1 MSAVTATGG
10 AGITATG
17 GATGTRRVASWAW
30 LRERGMGA
38 TVLVAAI
45 STAFGVL
52 LLSATGY
59 IGAWLSADP
68 SVGGSETATLVI
80 GVLSVLLVG
89 VAVYVASLVT
99 ANTFATIIAGRT
111 RRIALMRLIGAS
123 ARSQRREV
131 AGQGLI
137 VGAIG
142 ALLGLVTGAAAAAAL
157 LAWADAALNISSG
170 YDVVQPAVLI
180 PAAVVAL
187 TTWAGAWAGSRR
199 VLTVTP
205 LEAISGST
213 PQSHDE
219 LSQSRG
225 RRVGSIAMLAA
236 GALLLALGVVAGLV
250 SPLGVVIAFFGGV
263 LSFTGLALAAAVI
276 MPPLLR
282 LTGRLF
288 GRSAAARL
296 AAENALR
303 YPERSSRMAIGVVMG
318 VTLVVM
324 FAVAN
329 ESVKGVLAASAGGE
343 PPQQLTQLMDT
354 FAAIMMG
361 LVAVSAVIA
370 AVGLVNLLTIG
381 VVQRRR
387 ELGLLRALGLTS
399 RQVRQVV
406 LLEAV
411 HVTITAL
418 VLGLAL
424 GIVYGWA
431 AAQSLLGSISV
442 PPAWSSPTLIA
453 PAIPWTP
460 VLVVIIATALLTV
473 IAAVVPTRLA
483 TRVTAVEALADVTAW
498 EARPAPVRRPGRARG
513 RTPTSG
519 RGTAAACHATAT
531 SPTAPARAPARRARR

>member
-1 MSAVTATGG
+1 
-10 AGITATG
+10 
-17 GATGTRRVASWAW
+17 
-30 LRERGMGA
+30 MGA

-59 IGAWLSADP
+59 IGAWLAADP
-68 SVGGSETATLVI
+68 TLGGSDMVTAII

-89 VAVYVASLVT
+89 VAVYVASIVT

-111 RRIALMRLIGAS
+111 RTIALLRLIGAT
-123 ARSQRREV
+123 ARSQRRTV
-131 AGQGLI
+131 AGQGFA
-137 VGAIG
+137 VGVIG
-142 ALLGLVTGAAAAAAL
+142 AVIGLVSGTAAAAVL
-157 LAWADAALNISSG
+157 LRWADASLGITSDYAVLQPTLVI
-170 YDVVQPAVLI
+170 PAV
-180 PAAVVAL
+180 VVAL
-187 TTWAGAWAGSRR
+187 TTWAGAWSGSRR
-199 VLTVTP
+199 VLAVTP
-205 LEAISGST
+205 LQAISGST
-213 PQSHDE
+213 PRSHDD
-219 LSQSRG
+219 LAGARG
-225 RRVGSIAMLAA
+225 RRVGAILLLLFGAA
-236 GALLLALGVVAGLV
+236 LLALGVVVGLV
-250 SPLGVVIAFFGGV
+250 SPLGVVVAFFGGV
-263 LSFTGLALAAAVI
+263 LSFTGLALAAVLI

-329 ESVKGVLAASAGGE
+329 ESVKAVLSASAGGE
-343 PPQQLTQLMDT
+343 PPAEMNQLMDT

-399 RQVRQVV
+399 RQVRRVV

-411 HVTITAL
+411 HVTITSLALGL
-418 VLGLAL
+418 VLGIL
-424 GIVYGWA
+424 YGWI
-431 AAQSLLGSISV
+431 AAQSLLGAVRV
-442 PPAWSSPTLIA
+442 PPAGEAPTLVA
-453 PAIPWTP
+453 PAVPWLP
-460 VLVVIIATALLTV
+460 VLVVVGATAVLTV
-473 IAAVVPTRLA
+473 VAAVVPTRVA
-483 TRVTAVEALADVTAW
+483 TRVTAVEALA
-498 EARPAPVRRPGRARG
+498 E
-513 RTPTSG
+513 
-519 RGTAAACHATAT
+519 
-531 SPTAPARAPARRARR
+531 